1 MTIFMKKAMTFII
14 AAAAAVIDQIIKLVV
29 INELKPIGSVTVID
43 NLLKFTYVENKGMA
57 FGMLANQRWIFIV
70 LTAVVIVALAVAVF
84 KLKNQGK
91 LFYTAAALLIGGG
104 IGNMIDRIAYGY
116 VIDYIQ
122 LSFFP
127 PVCNFADYC
136 VTAGV
141 IIFLIYIFF
150 FTDFLKGDDEK
161 KAKKNGTL

>member
-1 MTIFMKKAMTFII
+1 MKKAITLIV
-14 AAAAAVIDQIIKLVV
+14 AVAAAVIDQVIKLVV
-29 INELKPIGSVTVID
+29 INGLKPIGSVNIID
-43 NLLKFTYVENKGMA
+43 NLLRLTYVENKGMA
-57 FGMLANQRWIFIV
+57 FGMLANQRWIFII
-70 LTAVVIVALAVAVF
+70 LTSVVIIALVIAVF

-91 LFYTAAALLIGGG
+91 LFYAAAALLIGGG

-141 IIFLIYIFF
+141 IVFLIYIFF
-150 FTDFLKGDDEK
+150 FTDFLKSGNEK
-161 KAKKNGTL
+161 KAGENAAL